1 MGGDSLLVSLTDTQE
16 RHEAAQTVAS
26 VPLAVAARVAQSRS
40 PLLVTGETGVGKGRL
55 ARWIHEHSDRRNQP
69 FVPVNCGAIPEG
81 VIDSHLFGHARGSFS
96 DAHRDHQGLVR
107 AAAGGTLFLDEVGE
121 LPMPVQIRLLRLLE
135 EREVQPVGS
144 SAPIPVDVRVIAAT
158 ASDLLTLVNRGALRK
173 DLFYRLNVIHL
184 TVKPLRNRR
193 EDIPRLLGEFN
204 AECAERT
211 GREPLTFGVGAMRLL
226 EGHPWPGNVRQLR
239 TVVERL
245 HVLCPENR
253 VTRDRLQAYGQLDD
267 TRDREVLTR
276 TRSVQGLHEAR
287 LAAVRETIDVC
298 GGNISRAANELG
310 VHRSTIHRWLAAS

>member
-1 MGGDSLLVSLTDTQE
+1 MVSLTDSQE
-16 RHEAAQTVAS
+16 RHDAGESVAS
-26 VPLAVAARVAQSRS
+26 VPVAVAARVAQSRS

-55 ARWIHEHSDRRNQP
+55 ARWIHDHGERRSRP

-81 VIDSHLFGHARGSFS
+81 VIDSHLFGHARGAFS

-121 LPMPVQIRLLRLLE
+121 IPMPAQIRLLRLLE

-144 SAPIPVDVRVIAAT
+144 CAPMPVDVRIIAAT
-158 ASDLLTLVNRGALRK
+158 ASDLLTLVNLGKLRK

-184 TVKPLRNRR
+184 AVRPLRDRR
-193 EDIPRLLGEFN
+193 EDIQRLLEAFN
-204 AECAERT
+204 AEFAERT

-245 HVLCPENR
+245 HVLCPESR

-267 TRDREVLTR
+267 ARDREVLTR
-276 TRSVQGLHEAR
+276 NRSVPGLHEAR

-298 GGNISRAANELG
+298 GGNISRAASELG
-310 VHRSTIHRWLAAS
+310 VHRSTIHRWLAASA